1 MTERITELGSYIL
14 GHLQAAAEVVAEAKC
29 ALVAAA
35 IWHELHAHFGV
46 FWATSPLVW
55 LCLLW
60 GLDFLLGSY
69 RALRAGE
76 WSARRALLSAV
87 KLATWACVLSVGH
100 ALRQSHLFGGGVAA
114 SGIDAVV
121 LLSEASSVLLN
132 AGEVL
137 GNQDLSRLGRAFGR
151 GSHRAAK
158 KAADLIGGD
167 EKAAP

>member
-1 MTERITELGSYIL
+1 MTERITELGSYVL
-14 GHLQAAAEVVAEAKC
+14 GHLRSAAEVVAEAKC

-35 IWHELHAHFGV
+35 IWHAIHEYFGL

-60 GLDFLLGSY
+60 ALDFLLGSY

-76 WSARRALLSAV
+76 WSSRRALLSAV

-100 ALRQSHLFGGGVAA
+100 ALRHSNLLGGGVAA

-121 LLSEASSVLLN
+121 LLSEASSVLLH

-137 GNQDLSRLGRAFGR
+137 GNKDLSRLGRAFGR
-151 GSHRAAK
+151 GSSRAAK
-158 KAADLIGGD
+158 KASDLIGGD
-167 EKAAP
+167 EEAP